1 VPFFF
6 WGTELHF
13 FPDLAMKD
21 ASFPLLVLLYLLW
34 RIVRMGEMR
43 NGYYACF
50 PFPVLVWL
58 SIYVYAFGMSGVFL
72 WATDPCLFYSIK
84 TM

>member
-1 VPFFF
+1 
-6 WGTELHF
+6 
-13 FPDLAMKD
+13 
-21 ASFPLLVLLYLLW
+21 
-34 RIVRMGEMR
+34 MGEMR